1 MVAMKKPMFF
11 YSLLLTFFLVSCD
24 RENNGTTPTPEK
36 TISILTTNPWKVEK
50 VTDLNG
56 NVINTSALPD
66 DAKKFFG
73 VNIQFY
79 DDKTVKAIDP
89 VARNVVNGGSWDLLD
104 NEKTLDIDI
113 KDFKGTYP
121 INKLE
126 RARMSLRHTTVFNGL
141 SFNVYLELVPA
152 L

>member
-1 MVAMKKPMFF
+1 MFIGF
-11 YSLLLTFFLVSCD
+11 FVLTFCSVGCN
-24 RENNGTTPTPEK
+24 RENNGTTPTPGQ
-36 TISILTTNPWKVEK
+36 TISILVTNPWKVEK

-56 NVINTSALPD
+56 NTINTSALPD

-73 VNIQFY
+73 VNIQFF

-89 VARNVVNGGSWDLLD
+89 VARTVVNGGSWNLLD

-126 RARMSLRHTTVFNGL
+126 RSRMSLRHTSVYQGL
-141 SFNVYLELVPA
+141 SFEVYLELVPA